1 MNINI
6 ITNPRINLLSM
17 LKNKVPVLVCIAAFN
32 LLMLPGTFSQKKL
45 TTIIV
50 DAGHGGSDNGAVG
63 QYEGS
68 LRSKEKDVTLA
79 ISKKLIAQ
87 LQKEL
92 PDVKT
97 LPTRTTDVF
106 QDVRDKA
113 RLANEMGGQL
123 FLCIHA
129 DSGPLKTARRQIG
142 TREETRYR
150 YTYTG
155 KGKKKKKIP
164 HPYSVTVPVYEYYK
178 LPMQRSG
185 TSVWIFAAH
194 KTSDKLKAIIE
205 GGEDFDVEAGS
216 ESDSAYNNF
225 DFNSPEGRTL
235 AQIYAKRF
243 QERSDKLATY
253 VIDEIEKT
261 GRPTGG
267 VNQRQVGIRVLQ
279 STNMPAILVETGFIN
294 SYEDERYINSEKG
307 QQEIAEAIVDA
318 VKRYKQQIESNNKN
332 TLQPETK
339 SVTTSDD
346 KKAPVEYE
354 NRATREAKVLQVQS
368 DKVKVEIFDDGEI
381 DNDIVSVYF
390 NKDLVVDK
398 KALTVN
404 GYVFNLNLVP
414 GKTNELVLYADNLG
428 TIPPN
433 TALMIITDG
442 VNRYEV
448 RLASD
453 LKTNA
458 SVRFELKSQKP

>member
-1 MNINI
+1 
-6 ITNPRINLLSM
+6 M
-17 LKNKVPVLVCIAAFN
+17 LKNKVPVLVLLAAFN
-32 LLMLPGTFSQKKL
+32 LLILPNIFSQKKL

-63 QYEGS
+63 QYENS
-68 LRSKEKDVTLA
+68 LRLKEKDVTLA
-79 ISKKLIAQ
+79 ISKKLVAQ

-97 LPTRTTDVF
+97 IPTRTTDVF

-113 RLANEMGGQL
+113 KIANELGGQL

-129 DSGPLKTARRQIG
+129 DSGPLKTGKRQIG
-142 TREETRYR
+142 TREETRYK
-150 YTYTG
+150 YTYAG
-155 KGKKKKKIP
+155 KGKRKKKIA
-164 HPYSVTVPVYEYYK
+164 HPYSVTVPVYEYFK
-178 LPMQRSG
+178 LPLQRSG

-216 ESDSAYNNF
+216 ESDSAYNSF

-253 VIDEIEKT
+253 VVDEIEKN

-294 SYEDERYINSEKG
+294 SYEDERYLNSEKG
-307 QQEIAEAIVDA
+307 QQEIVEAITEA
-318 VKRYKQQIESNNKN
+318 VKRYKLQIESSNKN
-332 TLQPETK
+332 NAQPEIVK
-339 SVTTSDD
+339 P
-346 KKAPVEYE
+346 KADIVAEYE
-354 NRATREAKVLQVQS
+354 SRPTKEAKVLQVKS
-368 DKVKVEIFDDGEI
+368 NKIKVEIFDDGEI
-381 DNDIVSVYF
+381 DNDIVSIYF
-390 NKDLVVDK
+390 NKELVVDK
-398 KALTVN
+398 KSLTVN
-404 GYVFNLNLVP
+404 GYTFNLNLLSD
-414 GKTNELVLYADNLG
+414 KTNELVLYADNLG

-448 RLASD
+448 RLAAD
-453 LKTNA
+453 LKANA
-458 SVRFELKSQKP
+458 SIRFEFKMPNP

>member
-1 MNINI
+1 VNINI

-32 LLMLPGTFSQKKL
+32 LLILAGAYSQKKL

-63 QYEGS
+63 IYEGS

-79 ISKKLIAQ
+79 ITKKLIAQ

-155 KGKKKKKIP
+155 KGRKKKKIP
-164 HPYSVTVPVYEYYK
+164 HPYRVTVPVYEYYK

-194 KTSDKLKAIIE
+194 KTSDKLKAIME

-225 DFNSPEGRTL
+225 DFNSPEGRQL

-307 QQEIAEAIVDA
+307 QQEIAEAITDA
-318 VKRYKQQIESNNKN
+318 VKRYKQQIESSNKN
-332 TLQPETK
+332 TVQLETK
-339 SVTTSDD
+339 APKEEKNAPAEFETRTT
-346 KKAPVEYE
+346 KE
-354 NRATREAKVLQVQS
+354 TKVLQVQS
-368 DKVKVEIFDDGEI
+368 DKVKVEIFDDGEV

-390 NKDLVVDK
+390 NKDLIVDK
-398 KALTVN
+398 KSLTAN
-404 GYVFNLNLVP
+404 GYTFNVNLVP

-428 TIPPN
+428 SIPPN

-448 RLASD
+448 RLSSD